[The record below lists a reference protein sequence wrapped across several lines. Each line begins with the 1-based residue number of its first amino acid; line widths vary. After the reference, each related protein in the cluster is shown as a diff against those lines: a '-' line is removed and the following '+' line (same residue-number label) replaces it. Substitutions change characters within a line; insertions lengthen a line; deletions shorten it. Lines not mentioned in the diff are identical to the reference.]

1 MNEFELLLPIIDQ
14 SIAFI
19 FATLVWYELRSM
31 RKQAVE
37 LLNIGETKTKDLF
50 NGMRPSKCI
59 FSETFLD
66 YNLAV

>member
-31 RKQAVE
+31 RKQALE
-37 LLNIGETKTKDLF
+37 LLIRIDERL
-50 NGMRPSKCI
+50 SQ
-59 FSETFLD
+59 
-66 YNLAV
+66 